1 MRVFLRILLCG
12 ALLIHTT
19 SVFADIYEGR
29 VVSVLDGDTLIA
41 LLKTNEQ
48 IKIRLAEIDAPEKSQ
63 PFGQVSK
70 QSLSNICFG
79 KQAIVQKVDIDRY
92 GRTVGK
98 VSCENINANQEQ
110 VKRGLA
116 WAYVKYVHDK
126 SILDL
131 ETIARNKKQG
141 LWIDPNPIAPWE
153 WRHKYETPLK

>member
-48 IKIRLAEIDAPEKSQ
+48 IRIRLAEIDAPEKSQ

-70 QSLSNICFG
+70 QSLSDICFG
-79 KQAIVQKVDIDRY
+79 KHAIVQKVDIDRY

-98 VSCENINANQEQ
+98 VSCDNINANKEQ
-110 VKRGLA
+110 VQRGLA

-131 ETIARNKKQG
+131 ETIARNKNQG
-141 LWIDPNPIAPWE
+141 LWIDPNPIPPWE
-153 WRHKYETPLK
+153 WRHK